1 MIGKPAEVNI
11 VRFRGD
17 TWAPEFEVQQAGA
30 AYDITGHTFKL
41 SVNPRRGPADAS
53 AQAFQVAG
61 VVVDGAAGLVRF
73 PLTGIEA
80 GIAPGVYYFDVQ
92 ETNASA
98 EVRTLVVGT
107 WTVSQD
113 ITK

>member
-17 TWAPEFEVQQAGA
+17 TWAPEFAVQENGS
-30 AYDITGHTFKL
+30 AYDIAGHTFKL
-41 SVNPRRGPADAS
+41 SVNPRRSPADAS

-61 VVVDGAAGLVRF
+61 VVVDGPGGVVRF
-73 PLTGIEA
+73 PLTPIEA
-80 GIAPGVYYFDVQ
+80 GIAPGVYFFDVQ
-92 ETNASA
+92 ETNDAA
-98 EVRTLVVGT
+98 EVRTLVAGT
-107 WTVSQD
+107 WTVRQD